1 MRRKIIYSQHADAD
15 LARLE
20 AFIAADSK
28 RQAAR
33 AIARIIRGL
42 QNLQDFPELGKEVGD
57 GFRQIVL
64 RHGKNGYVIR
74 YRVLDTTVL
83 ITRIWHGLEDRPS
96 G

>member
-1 MRRKIIYSQHADAD
+1 MRREIIYSRHADAD
-15 LARLE
+15 LERLE

-33 AIARIIRGL
+33 AIARIISGL
-42 QNLQDFPELGKEVGD
+42 QNLQDFPELGKEIGD

-64 RHGKNGYVIR
+64 RHGKRGYVIR
-74 YRVLDTTVL
+74 YRVFDTIIVV
-83 ITRIWHGLEDRPS
+83 TRIWHGLEDRP